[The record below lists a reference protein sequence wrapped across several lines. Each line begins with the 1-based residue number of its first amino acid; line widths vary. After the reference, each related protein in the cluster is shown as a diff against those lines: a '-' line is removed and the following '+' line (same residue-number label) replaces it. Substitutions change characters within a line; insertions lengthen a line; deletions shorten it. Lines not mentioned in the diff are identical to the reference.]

1 MRCSPRTGGAH
12 AASNLRRREFITL
25 LGGAAAAWPL
35 ATRAQQRAMPVIGFL
50 RSTSRDDFTRL
61 VVAFQQGLKLVGYVE
76 GQNVAIEYRWGNN
89 QADRLPALVADLVD
103 RKVDVI
109 VANQASSAAVM
120 AATKTIPFVFVVGG
134 DPIKLGL
141 VSSMS
146 RPGGNVTGLTFLQET
161 VAPKQLEIVRELVPQ
176 TTAIALLVH
185 PASTGAEIVL
195 KDLQNAARIM
205 GLQLSSASVNSE
217 GDFEATFASLAQK
230 KVGALVV
237 PGDAFLLSRRDRIVA
252 LAARHAIPAIYP
264 GREYVDAGG
273 LLSYGF
279 SQTEAYRGAGIYVSK
294 ILKGAKPAEL
304 PVDESTKFE
313 LVVNLRTA
321 KALGIEMPL
330 SLLMRVTETVE

>member
-1 MRCSPRTGGAH
+1 M
-12 AASNLRRREFITL
+12 
-25 LGGAAAAWPL
+25 
-35 ATRAQQRAMPVIGFL
+35 
-50 RSTSRDDFTRL
+50 
-61 VVAFQQGLKLVGYVE
+61 
-76 GQNVAIEYRWGNN
+76 
-89 QADRLPALVADLVD
+89 ADLVD

-217 GDFEATFASLAQK
+217 GDFEGAS
-230 KVGALVV
+230 
-237 PGDAFLLSRRDRIVA
+237 
-252 LAARHAIPAIYP
+252 
-264 GREYVDAGG
+264 
-273 LLSYGF
+273 
-279 SQTEAYRGAGIYVSK
+279 
-294 ILKGAKPAEL
+294 
-304 PVDESTKFE
+304 
-313 LVVNLRTA
+313 
-321 KALGIEMPL
+321 
-330 SLLMRVTETVE
+330 RV